1 MASLRIFI
9 CAIFS
14 IGFYQTAAALEIRC
28 PANLMETPGV
38 VSPDPLWTIAATT
51 GERPLDSVGV
61 YWGSTDQRGAQVP
74 DDTQKIKSLE
84 TVTWQLPKADGGHY
98 WVGCSYTNTTAML
111 YQKIVPTYSR
121 CTATYTLLPSGRRL
135 RLAAMLCQ

>member
-1 MASLRIFI
+1 MASLRIFV
-9 CAIFS
+9 CAMFS

-28 PANLMETPGV
+28 PANLMETPGA

-74 DDTQKIKSLE
+74 DDTQKKKSLE

-98 WVGCSYTNTTAML
+98 WLGCSYTNTTAML
-111 YQKIVPTYSR
+111 YQKIAPTYSR
-121 CTATYTLLPSGRRL
+121 CAATYTLLSSGRRL